1 MISRKFDL
9 YQTPAICF
17 NHQNVRKENKR
28 ITLLALHLVSGI
40 KGHDKTV
47 HKLHKVLMS
56 KNIPNSATAPSGLYL
71 VGGVNTHTAT
81 GWENY
86 GFQSLLAPQVH

>member
-28 ITLLALHLVSGI
+28 ITLLALYLVSGI

-81 GWENY
+81 G
-86 GFQSLLAPQVH
+86 

>member
-1 MISRKFDL
+1 M
-9 YQTPAICF
+9 
-17 NHQNVRKENKR
+17 
-28 ITLLALHLVSGI
+28 LLLLLVSGI
-40 KGHDKTV
+40 KEHHRKSSAAQTF
-47 HKLHKVLMS
+47 HIK
-56 KNIPNSATAPSGLYL
+56 IPNSATAPSGLYL